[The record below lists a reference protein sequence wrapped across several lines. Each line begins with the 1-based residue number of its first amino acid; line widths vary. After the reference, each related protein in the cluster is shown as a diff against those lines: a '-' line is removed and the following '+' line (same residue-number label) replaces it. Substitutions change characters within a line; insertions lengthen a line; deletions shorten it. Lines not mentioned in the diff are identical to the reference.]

1 MMLKVRRAFSR
12 LNVASKHGP
21 QRPVNHPQR
30 SVFSAAF
37 FPIATLFAVILLA
50 LPPSKAEAVAATTA
64 AATDAGMVGQQLAH
78 SRVSGRL
85 GPWRRAEVVL
95 TQSSEIDDAP
105 FSGLVVT
112 RDPAGN
118 EVRTALPLPDEPES
132 LFMMKVRS
140 VIFRN
145 VDQSPDNELI
155 VLYSAAKIGAQQ
167 RPYYASCVYKWQ
179 NEGAGR
185 FVRLPAVEKILEG
198 ARDSKAVTKYLRSA
212 AKRGTP

>member
-12 LNVASKHGP
+12 LNVASKQCP
-21 QRPVNHPQR
+21 QRPVGHPQR

-145 VDQSPDNELI
+145 GP
-155 VLYSAAKIGAQQ
+155 
-167 RPYYASCVYKWQ
+167 
-179 NEGAGR
+179 
-185 FVRLPAVEKILEG
+185 
-198 ARDSKAVTKYLRSA
+198 
-212 AKRGTP
+212 